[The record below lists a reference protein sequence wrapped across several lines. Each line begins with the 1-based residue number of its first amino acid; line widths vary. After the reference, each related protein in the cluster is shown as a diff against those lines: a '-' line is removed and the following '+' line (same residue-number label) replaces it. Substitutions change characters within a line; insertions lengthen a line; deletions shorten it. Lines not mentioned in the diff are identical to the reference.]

1 MNRKFKKIICFAISS
16 FIFAGTFN
24 LTTAKAAE
32 CSEITEN
39 VILLQE
45 ETSDISISS
54 YATTLNIGVP
64 EKVTSRDLLCT
75 TATQYQLL
83 DCNEKGYKFEVSAPS
98 LSTGQVVSIT
108 LYHTSGIDVSNTVK
122 LKTSSQKAVFYLEKT
137 ASHYFLK
144 YSVSS
149 GTIYLKETISSVTPM
164 AGNSFKQAAN
174 ISSGSG
180 KIDILG
186 YNLESSKNHY
196 YKINVPKEKL
206 VKINFTKEES
216 SSNQDVMYIKIV
228 KSTNTSKIVAD
239 GYLHEGQKSAFIYIR
254 NSNNYRTAPG
264 TYYIIVNKPYTTS
277 GFEYSVTY

>member
-1 MNRKFKKIICFAISS
+1 MIKNLKKIVCFAIASA
-16 FIFAGTFN
+16 IFWGTCNF
-24 LTTAKAAE
+24 TTVKAAE
-32 CSEITEN
+32 LSETTEN
-39 VILLQE
+39 IIELQE
-45 ETSDISISS
+45 ETSGLSVSS
-54 YATTLNIGVP
+54 YAKILNIGVP
-64 EKVTSRDLLCT
+64 EKMTTRDFLCT

-98 LSTGQVVSIT
+98 LNTGQVVSIT

-122 LKTSSQKAVFYLEKT
+122 IKKASQKAVFYLEKT
-137 ASHYFLK
+137 YAHYSLK
-144 YSVSS
+144 YSVNS
-149 GTIYLKETISSVTPM
+149 GTIRLKETISSVTPM
-164 AGNSFKQAAN
+164 AGNSFKQATS

-186 YNLESSKNHY
+186 YNLESSRNHY

-216 SSNQDVMYIKIV
+216 NSSQDVMYIKIV
-228 KSTNTSKIVAD
+228 KSTNTSKVVAE
-239 GYLHEGQKSAFIYIR
+239 GYLHEGQKNAFIYIR

-264 TYYIIVNKPYTTS
+264 TYYIIVNKPFKTS